1 MWSWTMTAE
10 SWYRPVVT
18 SRSQSPDHDN
28 GVADHLAAKIF
39 DPYFTTKVTAVHDDH
54 EAVQLCESA
63 LRKGEE
69 F

>member
-1 MWSWTMTAE
+1 MRAK

>member
-1 MWSWTMTAE
+1 LHQGHNHRITATE
-10 SWYRPVVT
+10 LLT
-18 SRSQSPDHDN
+18 
-28 GVADHLAAKIF
+28 HLAAKIL

-63 LRKGEE
+63 LRKRAE